1 MVDSTG
7 NIAVLQM
14 GEPNPAKNAALAG
27 VVLGVGGYGEYIQE
41 IYGIRNGIHGLLEED
56 FIDLQEEQ
64 RPTMEELRSVG
75 APGLGASVFAWA
87 PASSPELL
95 QTQMDKAFQVLEAH
109 NIRYL
114 IAIGGREAQEA
125 VLQLHAEAMKRG
137 YDLRANSVP
146 VADSNELPQTDHCP
160 GYGTAAKRAI
170 AAMRALE
177 SDLLAR
183 KPGEVPC
190 CVVETKGWFTGWDAL
205 AAAVGLRSG
214 EIPCLAVIPE
224 RPVSL
229 EALVQKVEDKIR
241 EKGCCVVVVPDGARG
256 PDGQAWAKSGFG
268 WDYLGQ
274 PVGGSAGETV
284 AEAAAARLQA
294 YVSRVRLPALLRWDA
309 GPASEKDL
317 QEAYQCGEVVVQ
329 GSIHRQSGLMV
340 KIQRPVLRPY
350 RTFFLLHP
358 IGEVLADWKRVPEEW
373 YDSENMVPR
382 DLFWDYLEPLLQGE
396 VWMRFEK
403 GVPAIPRLDAYPV
416 PRKVDPT
423 ASAAS

>member
-41 IYGIRNGIHGLLEED
+41 IYGVRNGIHGLLEED

-229 EALVQKVEDKIR
+229 EGLVQKVEDKIR

-284 AEAAAARLQA
+284 AEAAAECARAVVLIGATAGQLREA
-294 YVSRVRLPALLRWDA
+294 IAACCDVPIHVAADLAAAVDTARRLAQGGDVVLLSPAC
-309 GPASEKDL
+309 ASYDMFANFEERGAEFKRL
-317 QEAYQCGEVVVQ
+317 VMELSPCGE
-329 GSIHRQSGLMV
+329 
-340 KIQRPVLRPY
+340 
-350 RTFFLLHP
+350 
-358 IGEVLADWKRVPEEW
+358 
-373 YDSENMVPR
+373 
-382 DLFWDYLEPLLQGE
+382 
-396 VWMRFEK
+396 
-403 GVPAIPRLDAYPV
+403 
-416 PRKVDPT
+416 
-423 ASAAS
+423 